1 MEILSEMG
9 NTGLLD
15 KWYTFAK
22 SGDNNNGYFT
32 QKTSKPKYLCELS
45 WKSTDMQHSEM
56 ELALAMLWLWLHKLK
71 YIKYNMVKE
80 HDLTIMANIPNSS

>member
-45 WKSTDMQHSEM
+45 WKSRHATQWNGASFSY
-56 ELALAMLWLWLHKLK
+56 ALVM
-71 YIKYNMVKE
+71 I
-80 HDLTIMANIPNSS
+80 T